1 MNTHKLFFTALD
13 SPLSFGGGGT
23 PAGDVATSAI
33 AAGGLGLAVGSPI
46 GAAVGAANGTAAG
59 AALGAVAG
67 GASGALIAQV

>member
-1 MNTHKLFFTALD
+1 MNTHNLLSTFLD

-23 PAGDVATSAI
+23 LARDVATSAI

-46 GAAVGAANGTAAG
+46 GAAVGAAIGTAAV